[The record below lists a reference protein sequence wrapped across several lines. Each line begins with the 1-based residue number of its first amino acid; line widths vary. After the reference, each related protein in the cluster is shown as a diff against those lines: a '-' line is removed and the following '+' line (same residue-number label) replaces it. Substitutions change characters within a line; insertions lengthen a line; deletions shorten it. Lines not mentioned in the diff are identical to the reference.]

1 MAARM
6 KLVNRTA
13 VVTGAASGIGRA
25 ISLSLARRGC
35 HLALADVNETGL
47 AETAQLAAATGV
59 RITRHLLDVAD
70 PAAVAAFPAAVTEVH
85 PGVDLLVNNAGV
97 ALGGTFEEVSEED
110 FEWLFA
116 INFWGVVRL
125 TRVFLPML
133 KASDDG
139 RIVNLSSVYGLVAP
153 PGQTAYAASKF
164 AVRGFSIALG
174 HVLRETTIGVTVV
187 HPGGVATA
195 IADNARVPKD
205 KPEDEVAQGR
215 EEMNRMLRLPP
226 ETAGE
231 IIVRGVE
238 RRQARVL
245 VGSDA
250 RMISAIERLAPV
262 SSGRILNWLKRRA

>member
-1 MAARM
+1 MAKIMRLA
-6 KLVNRTA
+6 NRTA
-13 VVTGAASGIGRA
+13 VVTGAAGGIGRA

-47 AETAQLAAATGV
+47 AETAQMAGATGV

-70 PAAVAAFPAAVTEVH
+70 RAAVAVLPEAVTPLH
-85 PGVDLLVNNAGV
+85 RSVDLLINNAGV

-116 INFWGVVRL
+116 INFWGVVRM
-125 TRVFLPML
+125 TRAFLPVL
-133 KASDDG
+133 KASDDA
-139 RIVNLSSVYGLVAP
+139 RIVNLSSVYGLVA
-153 PGQTAYAASKF
+153 QTAYAASKF
-164 AVRGFSIALG
+164 AVRGFSAALG
-174 HVLRETTIGVTVV
+174 HELKETSVGVTVV
-187 HPGGVATA
+187 HPGGIATA

-215 EEMNRMLRLPP
+215 EEMNRVLKLPP

-231 IIVRGVE
+231 IIVRGIE

-250 RMISAIERLAPV
+250 KLISVIERVAPV
-262 SSGRILNWLKRRA
+262 SSGTILSWLKRRA

>member
-13 VVTGAASGIGRA
+13 VVTGAAGGIGRA

-97 ALGGTFEEVSEED
+97 ALGGTFEEVGEED

-139 RIVNLSSVYGLVAP
+139 RIVSLSSVYGLVAP

-187 HPGGVATA
+187 HPGGVATS

-215 EEMNRMLRLPP
+215 EEMNRMLKLPP

-250 RMISAIERLAPV
+250 RMISVIERMAPV
-262 SSGRILNWLKRRA
+262 LSGRILDWLKRRA

>member
-1 MAARM
+1 MAART

-13 VVTGAASGIGRA
+13 VVTGAAAGIGRA

-47 AETAQLAAATGV
+47 ADTAQMAAATGV

-70 PAAVAAFPAAVTEVH
+70 RAAVAAFPAAVAEAH
-85 PGVDLLVNNAGV
+85 PSIDLLVNNAGV

-125 TRVFLPML
+125 TRAFLPML
-133 KASDDG
+133 KASDDA

-164 AVRGFSIALG
+164 EPRADGDHGRGHG
-174 HVLRETTIGVTVV
+174 GP
-187 HPGGVATA
+187 PGWGC
-195 IADNARVPKD
+195 DLD
-205 KPEDEVAQGR
+205 
-215 EEMNRMLRLPP
+215 
-226 ETAGE
+226 
-231 IIVRGVE
+231 
-238 RRQARVL
+238 RRQRSRAKGQAGGRGRP
-245 VGSDA
+245 GSGGDEPDA
-250 RMISAIERLAPV
+250 ETSA
-262 SSGRILNWLKRRA
+262 

>member
-1 MAARM
+1 MAGTMR
-6 KLVNRTA
+6 LSNRTA
-13 VVTGAASGIGRA
+13 VVTGAAGGIGRA

-35 HLALADVNETGL
+35 HLALVDVNETGL
-47 AETAQLAAATGV
+47 AGTAQMAAAIGV
-59 RITRHLLDVAD
+59 RVTRHLLDVAD
-70 PAAVAAFPAAVTEVH
+70 RAGVAVLPEAVTALH
-85 PGVDLLVNNAGV
+85 PSVDLLINNAGV

-116 INFWGVVRL
+116 INFWGVVRM
-125 TRVFLPML
+125 TRAFLPVL
-133 KASDDG
+133 KASDDA
-139 RIVNLSSVYGLVAP
+139 RIVNLSSVYGLIAP

-174 HVLRETTIGVTVV
+174 HELTETTVGVTVV
-187 HPGGVATA
+187 HPGGVATS
-195 IADNARVPKD
+195 IADNGRVPKD

-231 IIVRGVE
+231 IIVKGVE

-262 SSGRILNWLKRRA
+262 SSGRILDWLKRRT

>member
-13 VVTGAASGIGRA
+13 VVTGAAGGIGRA

-70 PAAVAAFPAAVTEVH
+70 RAAVAAFPAAVTEVH

-174 HVLRETTIGVTVV
+174 HELRKTTVGVTVV

-215 EEMNRMLRLPP
+215 EEMNRLLRLPP

-231 IIVRGVE
+231 IIVKGVE

>member
-13 VVTGAASGIGRA
+13 VVTGAAGGIGRA

-47 AETAQLAAATGV
+47 AQTAQMAAAIGV
-59 RITRHLLDVAD
+59 RVTCHLLDVAGR
-70 PAAVAAFPAAVTEVH
+70 AAVAALPEAVTALH
-85 PGVDLLVNNAGV
+85 PSVDLLINNAGV

-116 INFWGVVRL
+116 INFWGVVRM
-125 TRVFLPML
+125 TRAFLPVL
-133 KASDDG
+133 KASDDA
-139 RIVNLSSVYGLVAP
+139 RIVNVSSVYGLVAP
-153 PGQTAYAASKF
+153 AGQTAYAASKF
-164 AVRGFSIALG
+164 AVRGFSAALG
-174 HVLRETTIGVTVV
+174 HELRETTIGVTVV
-187 HPGGVATA
+187 HPGGVATS
-195 IADNARVPKD
+195 IADNARMPKD

-215 EEMNRMLRLPP
+215 EEMNRVLKLPP
-226 ETAGE
+226 ETAAE
-231 IIVRGVE
+231 IIVGGIE

-250 RMISAIERLAPV
+250 RMISVIERMAPV
-262 SSGRILNWLKRRA
+262 LSRRIRDWLKRRA